1 MKKLLGIV
9 VLSLSFCNLG
19 YSEILHLKC
28 ELKEIINYSPFKG
41 KLIDSENKLTP
52 MEEHVYSIDLSK
64 EAIIGY
70 NYEIWKNRPPKP
82 HIHIFEDQIILVEI
96 GMWDEKVASAIIKPF
111 WEQTAFSF
119 YHYIE
124 INRINGNIEISKYS
138 QNIELANQLNNKYI
152 SYININ
158 DSLKKK
164 LKGLEFI
171 YKINKIADNSAE
183 NKEQR
188 NNIIMLKKSG
198 ACEKLE
204 KLKQKF

>member
-52 MEEHVYSIDLSK
+52 VEEYVYSIDLSK

-70 NYEIWKNRPPKP
+70 NYEIWKNRPPSP
-82 HIHIFEDQIILVEI
+82 YIHIFEDQIILVEL
-96 GMWDEKVASAIIKPF
+96 GMWDEAIASTILKSF

-119 YHYIE
+119 YHYIK
-124 INRINGNIEISKYS
+124 INRMNGTIEVSKYS
-138 QNIELANQLNNKYI
+138 QDIEFANDLNNKYI
-152 SYININ
+152 SYISIN
-158 DSLKKK
+158 DSIEKK
-164 LKGLEFI
+164 LKGLNFI
-171 YKINKIADNSAE
+171 YKINKIADDTAE
-183 NKEQR
+183 NKNQR
-188 NNIIMLKKSG
+188 NNVIIYKKTGS
-198 ACEKLE
+198 CQKLE

>member
-52 MEEHVYSIDLSK
+52 VEEYVYSIDLSK

-96 GMWDEKVASAIIKPF
+96 GII
-111 WEQTAFSF
+111 
-119 YHYIE
+119 
-124 INRINGNIEISKYS
+124 
-138 QNIELANQLNNKYI
+138 
-152 SYININ
+152 
-158 DSLKKK
+158 
-164 LKGLEFI
+164 
-171 YKINKIADNSAE
+171 
-183 NKEQR
+183 
-188 NNIIMLKKSG
+188 
-198 ACEKLE
+198 
-204 KLKQKF
+204 